1 MFLVYP
7 LKFCVTNIFDFS
19 WDDYITQEKFETM
32 VLGFWGCLMV
42 YVKMV
47 IRFRPQ
53 NNNFARASRF
63 FVHFFATIAR
73 LWRENA

>member
-7 LKFCVTNIFDFS
+7 LKFCITNIFDFS
-19 WDDYITQEKFETM
+19 WDDYIAQEKFETM

-47 IRFRPQ
+47 IRS
-53 NNNFARASRF
+53 SRF

-73 LWRENA
+73 LWLENA